1 MRLITLKV
9 KDIMEIKLPKKT
21 KDLRIEHFTALQNPY
36 FLTEEKLDIM
46 DQLEFIHLF
55 SGVSRSKLKQIN
67 VNDIAAMFSHIV
79 TLYAGIKVAK
89 PAKEITLNGIE
100 FELVNPEKV
109 GVGWHA
115 DFSKGDMK
123 KDAVYF
129 GCLFYFPKGQLYG
142 AVDENDNL
150 LNSIADRYEI
160 IKEHM
165 PLDIFMN
172 ASAFFL
178 TKIKKS
184 MLISVQKARA
194 RKTIEKMLSPLNL
207 RGKKASM

>member
-1 MRLITLKV
+1 
-9 KDIMEIKLPKKT
+9 MEIKLPERT

-36 FLTEEKLDIM
+36 FLTEEKLDVM
-46 DQLEFIHLF
+46 DMLEFIHLF
-55 SGVSRSKLKQIN
+55 TNISRAKLKRIN
-67 VNDIAAMFSHIV
+67 AIDIAKMFSHIV
-79 TLYAGIKVAK
+79 KLYAGIKVNK
-89 PAKEITLNGIE
+89 PPKVLTLNGVD
-100 FELVNPEKV
+100 FELINAEKV

-129 GCLFYFPKGQLYG
+129 GCLFYFPKGQKYG
-142 AVDENDNL
+142 EVDDNDNL
-150 LNSIADRYEI
+150 LNPIADRYEI

-165 PLDIFMN
+165 PLEVFMN

-178 TKIKKS
+178 SKIKRS
-184 MLISVQKARA
+184 METSVQILRTRIAL
-194 RKTIEKMLSPLNL
+194 EKMLSPLNL

>member
-1 MRLITLKV
+1 
-9 KDIMEIKLPKKT
+9 MEIKLPNKT
-21 KDLRIEHFTALQNPY
+21 NDLRIEHFTALQNPY

-55 SGVSRSKLKQIN
+55 TNISRPKLKRIN
-67 VNDIAAMFSHIV
+67 ATDIAKMFSHIV
-79 TLYAGIKVAK
+79 RLYSGIKVNK
-89 PAKEITLNGIE
+89 PPKEITLNGIK
-100 FELVNPEKV
+100 FELINPEKV

-123 KDAVYF
+123 KDPTYF

-142 AVDENDNL
+142 SVDENDNL
-150 LNSIADRYEI
+150 LNPIADRYEI

-165 PLDIFMN
+165 PLDVFMN

-178 TKIKKS
+178 TKIKQS

-194 RKTIEKMLSPLNL
+194 RKTIERMLSPLSL

>member
-1 MRLITLKV
+1 
-9 KDIMEIKLPKKT
+9 MEIKLPNKT
-21 KDLRIEHFTALQNPY
+21 KDLRIQHFTALQNPY

-55 SGVSRSKLKQIN
+55 TSISRPKLKRIN
-67 VNDIAAMFSHIV
+67 ATDIAKMFNHIV
-79 TLYAGIKVAK
+79 KLYSGIKVNK

-100 FELVNPEKV
+100 FELINPEKV

-123 KDAVYF
+123 KDATYF
-129 GCLFYFPKGQLYG
+129 GCLFYFPKGAKYG
-142 AVDENDNL
+142 DVDENDNL
-150 LNSIADRYEI
+150 LNPIADRYEI

-165 PLDIFMN
+165 PLDVFMN

-178 TKIKKS
+178 SKIKQS
-184 MLISVQKARA
+184 MQISVQILRTKMV
-194 RKTIEKMLSPLNL
+194 IEKMLSPLSL
-207 RGKKASM
+207 RGKKAST

>member
-1 MRLITLKV
+1 
-9 KDIMEIKLPKKT
+9 MEVKLPSKT

-55 SGVSRSKLKQIN
+55 TSISRPKLKRIN
-67 VNDIAAMFSHIV
+67 ATDIAKMFNHIV
-79 TLYAGIKVAK
+79 RLYSGIKVNK
-89 PAKEITLNGIE
+89 PPREITLNGIE
-100 FELVNPEKV
+100 FELINPEKV

-129 GCLFYFPKGQLYG
+129 GCLFYFPKGAKYG
-142 AVDENDNL
+142 DVDENDNL
-150 LNSIADRYEI
+150 LNPIADRYDI

-165 PLDIFMN
+165 PLDVFMN

-178 TKIKKS
+178 SKIKQS
-184 MLISVQKARA
+184 MQISVQILRTKMA
-194 RKTIEKMLSPLNL
+194 IEKMLNPLNL
-207 RGKKASM
+207 RGKKAST

>member
-1 MRLITLKV
+1 
-9 KDIMEIKLPKKT
+9 MEIKLPNKT
-21 KDLRIEHFTALQNPY
+21 NDLRIEHFNALQNPY

-55 SGVSRSKLKQIN
+55 TNISRPKLKRIN
-67 VNDIAAMFSHIV
+67 ATDIAKMFSHIV
-79 TLYAGIKVAK
+79 RLYSGIKVNK
-89 PAKEITLNGIE
+89 PPKEITLNGIK
-100 FELVNPEKV
+100 FELINAEKV

-123 KDAVYF
+123 KDPVYF
-129 GCLFYFPKGQLYG
+129 GCLFYFPKGAKYG

-150 LNSIADRYEI
+150 LNPIADRYEI

-165 PLDIFMN
+165 PLDVFMN

-178 TKIKKS
+178 SKIKQS
-184 MLISVQKARA
+184 MQISVQILKT
-194 RKTIEKMLSPLNL
+194 RKTIEKILNL
-207 RGKKASM
+207 LNLHGKKASM

>member
-1 MRLITLKV
+1 
-9 KDIMEIKLPKKT
+9 MEIKLPNKT
-21 KDLRIEHFTALQNPY
+21 KDLRIEHFNALQNPY

-55 SGVSRSKLKQIN
+55 TNISRPKLKRIN
-67 VNDIAAMFSHIV
+67 ATDIAKMFSHIV
-79 TLYAGIKVAK
+79 RLYSGIKVAK
-89 PAKEITLNGIE
+89 PPKEITLNGIK
-100 FELVNPEKV
+100 FELINAEKV

-123 KDAVYF
+123 KDPTYF

-150 LNSIADRYEI
+150 LNPIADRYEI

-165 PLDIFMN
+165 PLDVFMN

-178 TKIKKS
+178 TKIKQS

-207 RGKKASM
+207 LGRKAST

>member
-1 MRLITLKV
+1 MRLITLKNR
-9 KDIMEIKLPKKT
+9 DTMEIKLPKKT
-21 KDLRIEHFTALQNPY
+21 KDLRIEHFKALQNPY

-67 VNDIAAMFSHIV
+67 VNDISKMFSHIV
-79 TLYAGIKVAK
+79 SLYAGIKVEK

-150 LNSIADRYEI
+150 LNPIADRYEI

-165 PLDIFMN
+165 PLDVFMN

-184 MLISVQKARA
+184 MMLSVQKAKT
-194 RKTIEKMLSPLNL
+194 RKVLEKMLSPLGSL
-207 RGKKASM
+207 GKKAST

>member
-1 MRLITLKV
+1 MRLITLKNRGT
-9 KDIMEIKLPKKT
+9 MEIKLPKKT
-21 KDLRIEHFTALQNPY
+21 KDLRIEHFKALQNPY
-36 FLTEEKLDIM
+36 FLTENKLDIM

-67 VNDIAAMFSHIV
+67 VNDISKMFSHIV
-79 TLYAGIKVAK
+79 SLYAGIKVEK

-100 FELVNPEKV
+100 FELVNAEKV

-165 PLDIFMN
+165 PLDVFMN

-184 MLISVQKARA
+184 MMLSVQKAKT
-194 RKTIEKMLSPLNL
+194 RKVLEKMLSPLGSL
-207 RGKKASM
+207 GKKAST

>member
-1 MRLITLKV
+1 
-9 KDIMEIKLPKKT
+9 MEIKLPNKT
-21 KDLRIEHFTALQNPY
+21 NDLRIEHFTALQNPY
-36 FLTEEKLDIM
+36 FLTEKKLDIM

-55 SGVSRSKLKQIN
+55 TNISRPKLKRIN
-67 VNDIAAMFSHIV
+67 ATDIAKMFSHIV
-79 TLYAGIKVAK
+79 RLYSGIKVNK
-89 PAKEITLNGIE
+89 PPKEITLNGIK
-100 FELVNPEKV
+100 FELINAEKV

-123 KDAVYF
+123 KDPTYF

-150 LNSIADRYEI
+150 LNPIADRYEI

-165 PLDIFMN
+165 PLDVFMN

-178 TKIKKS
+178 TKIKQS

-194 RKTIEKMLSPLNL
+194 RKTIEKMLSLLSL

>member
-1 MRLITLKV
+1 
-9 KDIMEIKLPKKT
+9 MEIKLPNKT
-21 KDLRIEHFTALQNPY
+21 KDLRIQHFTALQNPY

-55 SGVSRSKLKQIN
+55 TGISRPKLKRIN
-67 VNDIAAMFSHIV
+67 ATDIAKMFSHIV
-79 TLYAGIKVAK
+79 RLYSGIKVNK
-89 PAKEITLNGIE
+89 PPKEITLNGIK
-100 FELVNPEKV
+100 FELINAEKV

-150 LNSIADRYEI
+150 LNPIADRYEI

-165 PLDIFMN
+165 PLDVFMN

-178 TKIKKS
+178 TKIKQS
-184 MLISVQKARA
+184 ILISIQKARA
-194 RKTIEKMLSPLNL
+194 RKTIEKMLSPLSS
-207 RGKKASM
+207 RGKKAST

>member
-1 MRLITLKV
+1 
-9 KDIMEIKLPKKT
+9 MEIKLPNKT
-21 KDLRIEHFTALQNPY
+21 KDLRIQHFTALQNPY

-55 SGVSRSKLKQIN
+55 TSISRPKLKRIN
-67 VNDIAAMFSHIV
+67 ATDIAKMFNHIV
-79 TLYAGIKVAK
+79 RLYSGIKVNK
-89 PAKEITLNGIE
+89 PPKEITLNGIE
-100 FELVNPEKV
+100 FELINPEKV

-123 KDAVYF
+123 KDAAYF
-129 GCLFYFPKGQLYG
+129 GCLFYFPKGAKYG
-142 AVDENDNL
+142 DVDENDNL
-150 LNSIADRYEI
+150 LNPIADRYEI

-165 PLDIFMN
+165 PLDVFMN

-178 TKIKKS
+178 SKIKQS
-184 MLISVQKARA
+184 MQISVQILRT
-194 RKTIEKMLSPLNL
+194 RKVIEKMLSPLNL

>member
-1 MRLITLKV
+1 
-9 KDIMEIKLPKKT
+9 MEIKLPNKT
-21 KDLRIEHFTALQNPY
+21 NDLRIEHFNALQNPY

-55 SGVSRSKLKQIN
+55 TNISRPKLKRIN
-67 VNDIAAMFSHIV
+67 ATDIAKMFSHIV
-79 TLYAGIKVAK
+79 RLYSGIKVNK
-89 PAKEITLNGIE
+89 PPKEITLNGIK
-100 FELVNPEKV
+100 FELINAEKV

-123 KDAVYF
+123 KDPVYF

-150 LNSIADRYEI
+150 LNPIADRYEI

-165 PLDIFMN
+165 PLDVFMN

-178 TKIKKS
+178 TKIKQS

-194 RKTIEKMLSPLNL
+194 RKTIEKILNPLNL
-207 RGKKASM
+207 LGRKASM

>member
-1 MRLITLKV
+1 
-9 KDIMEIKLPKKT
+9 MEIKLPNKT
-21 KDLRIEHFTALQNPY
+21 KDLRIEHFKALQNPY

-67 VNDIAAMFSHIV
+67 VNDIAKMFSHIV
-79 TLYAGIKVAK
+79 NLYAGIKVAK

-100 FELVNPEKV
+100 FELVNAEKV

-165 PLDIFMN
+165 PLDVFMN

-184 MLISVQKARA
+184 MMLSVQKAKT
-194 RKTIEKMLSPLNL
+194 RKILEKMLSPLGSL
-207 RGKKASM
+207 GKKDSM

>member
-1 MRLITLKV
+1 
-9 KDIMEIKLPKKT
+9 MEIKLPKKT
-21 KDLRIEHFTALQNPY
+21 KDLRIEHFKALQNPY
-36 FLTEEKLDIM
+36 FLTENKLDIM

-67 VNDIAAMFSHIV
+67 VNDISAMFSHIV
-79 TLYAGIKVAK
+79 TLYAGIKVEK
-89 PAKEITLNGIE
+89 PANEITLNGIG

-165 PLDIFMN
+165 PLDVFMN

-184 MLISVQKARA
+184 MMLSVQKAKT
-194 RKTIEKMLSPLNL
+194 RKVLEKMLSPLGSL
-207 RGKKASM
+207 GRKVST